1 MKIKKDKMPFHSLA
15 LQEKYNIENDNV
27 VVVEKNTAVLR
38 IVVVII
44 KIIVYTVLLSL
55 AFIGLI
61 SIIIPET
68 RDMLIYQS
76 NNLFDE
82 FLRLVSGG

>member
-1 MKIKKDKMPFHSLA
+1 MPFHSLA

>member
-27 VVVEKNTAVLR
+27 VVVEKNTIILR
-38 IVVVII
+38 ITVTII

-55 AFIGLI
+55 AFVGLI
-61 SIIIPET
+61 SIILPET
-68 RDMLIYQS
+68 REMLIYQA
-76 NNLFDE
+76 NHLFDE
-82 FLRLVSGG
+82 FFRMISGG